1 MATGARVGLVGCLAV
16 GALLLPV
23 APTARSETTV
33 KPLHITG
40 RVLQANELP
49 AFAPAERAGVVTNVT
64 AWNKV
69 APSGGVDVT
78 IRLRKAG
85 FVAAVREDLRWTK
98 GTNRGALSAVV
109 RLGSAK
115 AARAEIAQE
124 LRDFAHEPGSR
135 GVLTYTP
142 FPVSTI
148 PGARGFSKTAS
159 DGAGHNIIFAD
170 GPFTYHVG
178 VGWGPQVKD
187 PPTRAQLIAAATS
200 LYMRVDGRPAPR

>member
-1 MATGARVGLVGCLAV
+1 MPRGWRPF
-16 GALLLPV
+16 LPV
-23 APTARSETTV
+23 AVTARSETIG

-40 RVLQANELP
+40 RLLQANELP
-49 AFAPAERAGVVTNVT
+49 AFVPAERAGVVTNVT

-78 IRLRKAG
+78 NRLRKAG

-98 GTNRGALSAVV
+98 GTDRGALSAVV
-109 RLGSAK
+109 RLGSAR
-115 AARAEIAQE
+115 AAQAEIAQE

-142 FPVSTI
+142 FRVSTI
-148 PGARGFSKTAS
+148 PGAHGFSKTAT
-159 DGAGHNIIFAD
+159 DGAGHNIVFAD

-187 PPTRAQLIAAATS
+187 PPTRVQLIAAATS
-200 LYMRVDGRPAPR
+200 LYLRVHGRPAPR